1 MINYCEDC
9 LRMYCIT
16 QQLLGFVSPSG
27 SHCSISSILVHFYHV
42 ALCLSVCLPVL
53 CYASNSRMKVIC
65 DDYVDVIEYYVMGF
79 GGQGHKEMALVFV
92 LKLFTEYSEL

>member
-1 MINYCEDC
+1 MFENVLYYSTAVRFC
-9 LRMYCIT
+9 LSLRFALQYIVNSGT
-16 QQLLGFVSPSG
+16 LLSCG
-27 SHCSISSILVHFYHV
+27 SLSV
-42 ALCLSVCLPVL
+42 CLSVCLPVL